1 MGTELYARGVA
12 LDVNFDELNVTRP
25 DLVKSVHQDY
35 VAAGAEFLETNTYGA
50 NRGRLQG
57 YGLESCLTDINA
69 AGVKL
74 ARDAADGKAFVAGS
88 IGSLPSEEYSDD
100 PIVWTPAD
108 VLGKSGIGECGDLG
122 LGARAE
128 LLDDVQHIR
137 NAATAVGADD
147 VGAEFDQT
155 LQRRIHVD
163 AAHRDGA
170 VLKSELRAH
179 GQVSVILHGLNALLQ
194 LF

>member
-100 PIVWTPAD
+100 PIVWTP
-108 VLGKSGIGECGDLG
+108 
-122 LGARAE
+122 
-128 LLDDVQHIR
+128 DDVYELFKEQAIILADAGANLILLETFSDFKCPDSLLLLTRRPPAHLI
-137 NAATAVGADD
+137 AAGRDRWYHCR
-147 VGAEFDQT
+147 
-155 LQRRIHVD
+155 QRRRTSRRGYPGGV
-163 AAHRDGA
+163 
-170 VLKSELRAH
+170 
-179 GQVSVILHGLNALLQ
+179 
-194 LF
+194 